1 MDDYEVIVNRLGRLI
16 RQARQAL
23 DNERTAPS
31 RGPDQSD
38 HFIKQEQA
46 RVQGLVKIRE
56 DFEALECATS
66 ELRP

>member
-16 RQARQAL
+16 RQARGAL

-31 RGPDQSD
+31 RGSDQSD
-38 HFIKQEQA
+38 HFIQQEQA
-46 RVQGLVKIRE
+46 RVQGLTKIRE
-56 DFEALECATS
+56 DFEALECSTS